1 MFQIYAKTART
12 DWIFIEE
19 FETREQ
25 ARKRISE
32 LLEKDAAVT
41 YTIEQRDNK

>member
-1 MFQIYAKTART
+1 MFQIYAKTSRT

-25 ARKRISE
+25 ARNRISE
-32 LLEKDAAVT
+32 LLNKDASVT
-41 YTIEQRDNK
+41 YTIEERANK